1 VAQIKTG
8 VKRQDSSEELQD
20 AIDRA
25 QDGNRSALPIIR
37 EHLASR
43 PGNYWQLVE
52 YSRVVQNTQV
62 KSYTGEGLYVHEVM
76 YEVIER
82 LRSDLGGEDASPLE
96 SLLIERIISCYLH
109 VNFAE
114 NACAETIGAGERLEV
129 VEYKQKRLDRA
140 HKRYLA
146 AVKALAQI
154 RKMGPAIQINIARKQ
169 LNVAGAPPVGD
180 TVEGQGVDA

>member
-1 VAQIKTG
+1 VAQIKSG
-8 VKRQDSSEELQD
+8 VKREDASEELWD
-20 AIDRA
+20 AIERA
-25 QDGNRSALPIIR
+25 QDGDRSALPTIR

-43 PGNYWQLVE
+43 PDKYWQLVE
-52 YSRVVQNTQV
+52 YSRVVQNAQV

-76 YEVIER
+76 NEVIDR
-82 LRSDLGGEDASPLE
+82 LRKDLGGEDPSPLE
-96 SLLIERIISCYLH
+96 RLLIERIISCYLH

-114 NACAETIGAGERLEV
+114 NACAETVGTGERLEIA
-129 VEYKQKRLDRA
+129 EYKQKRLDRA

-169 LNVAGAPPVGD
+169 LNVANAPPVGAP
-180 TVEGQGVDA
+180 TE